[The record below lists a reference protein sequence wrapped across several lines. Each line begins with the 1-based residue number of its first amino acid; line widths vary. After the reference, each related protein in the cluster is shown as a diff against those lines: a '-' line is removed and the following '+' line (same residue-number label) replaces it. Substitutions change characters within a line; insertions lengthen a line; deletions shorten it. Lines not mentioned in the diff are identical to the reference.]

1 MQKLIRMEFW
11 KALDGTSQLYG
22 GDKAQP
28 PLDVMNERRLHHV
41 QVSSAMGGED
51 VKGVLIR
58 RTALH
63 GFHTPADHVSGGHDC
78 RMGGAIPRRAGQR
91 APHRWVWRAA
101 HVYKMGKSMAK
112 SV

>member
-28 PLDVMNERRLHHV
+28 PLDIMDMRRLHHV

-51 VKGVLIR
+51 VKE
-58 RTALH
+58 
-63 GFHTPADHVSGGHDC
+63 
-78 RMGGAIPRRAGQR
+78 
-91 APHRWVWRAA
+91 
-101 HVYKMGKSMAK
+101 Y
-112 SV
+112 